1 MRSGVLLELGHAEEV
16 DLLRMAGG
24 VVLSRDTSGH
34 WALWDFASATQLAEG
49 ESPCSTNCNDRA
61 LAVDLAGNT
70 VVTEVD
76 TGLEIRD
83 AADGHLIAFVAGDF
97 AWWQLA
103 RDGSYV
109 AAGTSNELRVWSRA
123 GTELV
128 NRSGDYHQAQ
138 GVCGP
143 R

>member
-1 MRSGVLLELGHAEEV
+1 MG
-16 DLLRMAGG
+16 
-24 VVLSRDTSGH
+24 
-34 WALWDFASATQLAEG
+34 ATQLAEG
-49 ESPCSTNCNDRA
+49 ESPCINNCIDRA

-103 RDGSYV
+103 RDGSHV

-123 GTELV
+123 GTAIV
-128 NRSGDYHQAQ
+128 NRGGPYHQARAFAAA
-138 GVCGP
+138 GELRIVRGP
-143 R
+143 AGANVVETVNPSTWCSPREPTYASSRADR